1 MKKFTLKKAL
11 VFSYI
16 LIFFYSS
23 GNGPLAVILRN
34 FLYLPK
40 IKHSLYFRKK
50 LPSSENREKLLR
62 KNVLF
67 REIEPSKFPWKKVNA
82 WVTIRL
88 SWFLVSTFSIHSASL
103 IRHLPLTQWG
113 CSELPNV
120 MLRHW
125 SPSASYPTLP

>member
-1 MKKFTLKKAL
+1 MKKSTLKKAL

-23 GNGPLAVILRN
+23 ENGPLALILRN

-62 KNVLF
+62 KNFLF
-67 REIEPSKFPWKKVNA
+67 REIEPSKLPWKKVNA
-82 WVTIRL
+82 WATIRL
-88 SWFLVSTFSIHSASL
+88 SWFLVSSFSIYSPSL

-113 CSELPNV
+113 CSELPIV